1 MSNSIYPC
9 LWFDTQ
15 AHDAA
20 DFYLGI
26 FPNAKLLNRTPFV
39 SVYSLNGQQ
48 FMNMNGA
55 EGPGF
60 SEALSLVVR
69 CKDQA
74 EIDHYWMELGA
85 GGKEGK
91 CGWLQDKYGVSWQ
104 IVPDILGSLMS
115 HPQKAPKVM
124 YAFMQMKKLQIA
136 DLLLAAEGE

>member
-15 AHDAA
+15 AHEAA

-60 SEALSLVVR
+60 STSLSLVVR

-74 EIDHYWMELGA
+74 EIDQYWTALSQEGE
-85 GGKEGK
+85 EGK
-91 CGWLQDKYGVSWQ
+91 CGWLKDKYGVSWQ

-115 HPQKAPKVM
+115 HPHKAPKAM
-124 YAFMQMKKLQIA
+124 YAFMQMKKLIIA
-136 DLLLAAEGE
+136 DLIKAAEGE